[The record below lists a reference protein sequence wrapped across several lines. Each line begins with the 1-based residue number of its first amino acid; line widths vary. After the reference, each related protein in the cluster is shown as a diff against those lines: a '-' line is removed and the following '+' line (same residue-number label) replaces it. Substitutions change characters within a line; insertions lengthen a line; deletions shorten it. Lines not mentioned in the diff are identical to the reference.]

1 MGTCE
6 RLLRIE
12 APADEVWK
20 WMLDPKNILGVNIFH
35 AKVETDKTELA
46 EGDLITVE
54 HDFFGA
60 FHQKRQA
67 KIREVKPYYLAFGEF
82 KDRDVPGL
90 DPFPHTQSFQ
100 VVPVD
105 DDSCIVVNRIS
116 GRYIFPGS
124 SLFGE
129 KLFEKYVPVILD
141 DDNQMIAIGCGAM
154 APRKLNVPKGL
165 LVYPAWL
172 AAARFAKKSTRRKM
186 LEKMRTEMAGK
197 AADEKSPEPATTAS

>member
-20 WMLDPKNILGVNIFH
+20 WMLNPKNILGVNLFH
-35 AKVETDKTELA
+35 AEIDTEKTEV
-46 EGDLITVE
+46 EVGDVITVE

-60 FHQKRQA
+60 YQQTRQA
-67 KIREVKPYYLAFGEF
+67 KIREVKPYFLAFGEF
-82 KDRDVPGL
+82 KAPEAPGR
-90 DPFPHTQSFQ
+90 DPFPHSQSFQ

-124 SLFGE
+124 SIFGE
-129 KLFEKYVPVILD
+129 KLFNRYVPVILD

-154 APRKLNVPKGL
+154 EPQKLYMPKGL
-165 LVYPAWL
+165 FLYPAWV
-172 AAARFAKKSTRRKM
+172 ASAQFVKKSTRRKM
-186 LEKMRTEMAGK
+186 LDKMK
-197 AADEKSPEPATTAS
+197 AERARNRSEGKSPEPAATSS

>member
-20 WMLDPKNILGVNIFH
+20 WMVNPKNILGVNIFH
-35 AKVETDKTELA
+35 AEIDTEKTEVE
-46 EGDLITVE
+46 EGDVITVE

-60 FHQKRQA
+60 FQQTRQA

-82 KDRDVPGL
+82 KAREVPGQ
-90 DPFPHTQSFQ
+90 DPFPHSQSFQ
-100 VVPVD
+100 VVPID

-124 SLFGE
+124 SVLGEPLFNR
-129 KLFEKYVPVILD
+129 YVPVILD

-154 APRKLNVPKGL
+154 EPRKIKTPAGL
-165 LVYPAWL
+165 LLWPLWV
-172 AAARFAKKSTRRKM
+172 AAARFTKKSTRRKM
-186 LEKMRTEMAGK
+186 IEKMKTERVRTTP
-197 AADEKSPEPATTAS
+197 AADEPEPATASS